1 MVTRTKCVVC
11 GVRPMT
17 VRGRCKVCHDQI
29 TAASNRKK
37 PEKPEKY
44 LTYRGIVVGLFQSGA
59 GKLRGRLLRIS
70 DTRLPKYKT
79 INLNEYCQGYDRTQI
94 KSFKAA
100 CLQLAGYRG

>member
-1 MVTRTKCVVC
+1 MVTVRSKCVVC

-17 VRGRCKVCHDQI
+17 VNGRCKVCHDQI
-29 TAASNRKK
+29 TAATNHK
-37 PEKPEKY
+37 KPEKY

-59 GKLRGRLLRIS
+59 GKLRGRLLRVS

-79 INLNEYCQGYDRTQI
+79 INLNEYCEGFDRVQI

-100 CLQLAGYRG
+100 CLQLAGFRG